1 MQSSLLLVRLLH
13 LRTQFTSSE
22 GLALNLESATA
33 GRWSI
38 WAPFRH
44 LFARTKGPVTIFDG
58 WRSISLA
65 LYMTLVGYGVLVGIP
80 VITTAWVELLGFTEV
95 QVGRVAGADLGGLAL
110 GATLAALLMAGA
122 NRRVLMFIG
131 AGLAIL
137 ANGLCIVFLD
147 YEQVLVL
154 RIVSGIGSGIYTAV
168 AVATLGATTDTA
180 RAYNL
185 MLFAFAFSQAL
196 EMWLL
201 PRLPMS
207 GIYLVFILAFTL
219 SLFFVRWLPARG
231 LAASVEPET
240 EPLRDSPRVPKYVIW
255 LCLGA
260 ILVTYINIGSYWTY
274 IELATLDAGVSDA
287 WIGGVLFWASFLS
300 IVGCLFATLVSNRFG
315 LARPLLISLFAM
327 AIIVGMLAS
336 GINDINI
343 LLSVFMF
350 NFLWIFIDVYQMS
363 TVANFDR
370 AGSFASLMPAVQGLG
385 QIIGPNLAATILG
398 LGLGYS
404 AVFVMCAI
412 AALCGLSI
420 YALTYVLIRTGNPKL
435 LAQSGL

>member
-1 MQSSLLLVRLLH
+1 VLDLF
-13 LRTQFTSSE
+13 TQVNSSE
-22 GLALNLESATA
+22 GVALNSEVATA

-44 LFARTKGPVTIFDG
+44 LFSPTKGPVTIFDG

-110 GATLAALLMAGA
+110 GATLAALLMARV
-122 NRRVLMFIG
+122 NRRYLMLIG

-137 ANGLCIVFLD
+137 ANGLCILFLQ
-147 YEQVLVL
+147 YEQVLIL

-207 GIYLVFILAFTL
+207 GIYWVFIVAFAM

-231 LAASVEPET
+231 HKTSTAPKEESTSDGPK
-240 EPLRDSPRVPKYVIW
+240 VPKYIIW

-300 IVGCLFATLVSNRFG
+300 LVGCLFATLVSNRFG
-315 LARPLLISLFAM
+315 LARPLLASLFVM
-327 AIIVGMLAS
+327 AIIVGMLAA

-350 NFLWIFIDVYQMS
+350 NFLWIFIDVYQMA

-404 AVFVMCAI
+404 AVFVMCSI
-412 AALCGLSI
+412 AALCGMSI
-420 YALTYVLIRTGNPKL
+420 YALMYVLIRTRTPDL
-435 LAQSGL
+435 LVQRGL